1 MAVMKRFCNLFRN
14 HLFCLTLLSFLLA
27 VGVSIFL
34 YYIIELNINENA
46 SYYTLSS
53 IFQGLFAIL
62 AFAGILVISKTDQL
76 SRDNAKY
83 DSDNK
88 AFLDSLFHFSSD
100 MKSKTLF
107 YSTPFE
113 FMQLRDYF
121 DILES
126 LDKRRPDIKHKLENI
141 MQKLDELK
149 KIALGGWNSEN
160 LSNDELKELIG
171 NSERIIHLIEEKQ
184 DLIHKNESFKHEII
198 KSFKLPFINGMLL
211 IILAIYFLPLINSNS
226 NLGFDI
232 PITIII
238 GTSVILTIIVVLEIM
253 CVIYYTF
260 WSEIAKRTL

>member
-88 AFLDSLFHFSSD
+88 AFLDSLFHLSSD
-100 MKSKTLF
+100 MKSVNP
-107 YSTPFE
+107 SFE
-113 FMQLRDYF
+113 FLQLRDYF

-126 LDKRRPDIKHKLENI
+126 LDKRKTDIKLKLEKI
-141 MQKLDELK
+141 MQKLDKLDKSQFSKLSKNEVLELK
-149 KIALGGWNSEN
+149 
-160 LSNDELKELIG
+160 G

>member
-1 MAVMKRFCNLFRN
+1 MKRFCNLFRN
-14 HLFCLTLLSFLLA
+14 HLFHLTLLSFFLA
-27 VGVSIFL
+27 IVVSF
-34 YYIIELNINENA
+34 IIELNINENA

-88 AFLDSLFHFSSD
+88 AFLDRLFRLSSEL
-100 MKSKTLF
+100 KSKT
-107 YSTPFE
+107 TFE

-126 LDKRRPDIKHKLENI
+126 LDKRRDDIKP
-141 MQKLDELK
+141 KLDNIRLK
-149 KIALGGWNSEN
+149 LYEIENQVLNGRLDEKISKYEF
-160 LSNDELKELIG
+160 LKLMG
-171 NSERIIHLIEEKQ
+171 NSKRIIHLIKEKQ
-184 DLIHKNESFKHEII
+184 DLIHKNDSFKHELIEN
-198 KSFKLPFINGMLL
+198 FKLPFIHGMLL

-226 NLGFDI
+226 NLGFHI

-238 GTSVILTIIVVLEIM
+238 GTSVIFTIIIVLEIM
-253 CVIYYTF
+253 CLIYCTF
-260 WSEIAKRTL
+260 LSENAKSTL